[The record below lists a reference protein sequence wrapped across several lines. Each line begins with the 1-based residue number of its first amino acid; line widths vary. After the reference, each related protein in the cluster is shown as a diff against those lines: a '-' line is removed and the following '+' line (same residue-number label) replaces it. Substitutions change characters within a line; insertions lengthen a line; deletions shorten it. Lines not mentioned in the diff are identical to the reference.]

1 MLLQWLLLAALL
13 VPHVS
18 IAQEPF
24 HFAGKGSTG
33 PLGKYLVHFEDKSG
47 VLTPSMAASL
57 VELPSFHSEV
67 PNLGLNNSYHWLMMD
82 IVNQGPDSH
91 IILHVPHADIDEIEV
106 YQIDSVVPEPVLV
119 GKAGLTIPIAERI
132 QEDNELSFRLTIR
145 PGEKSTAILK
155 VKSSKQLQV
164 PVVLSTPT
172 VHAQER
178 ITRNL
183 YLGMFLGT
191 MLVMALYNLFIYLS
205 MRDKSYLLYVVY
217 IVSVALTQLA
227 FSGTAPFYIWPDWT
241 WFATKA
247 TVLLTI
253 LTAIMATEF
262 TRTFIQT
269 RTHVPHLDKAIRP
282 FYIGFGIC
290 IILQVSEQ
298 YLTAYLLTQL
308 ISGVYAS
315 FLLYLVFSVWR
326 KGSRQAGFFLVAW
339 SAFLIGT
346 VVFVLK
352 DVGIL
357 PYNSWTLYTMP
368 MGAAIE
374 GVLLSFGLA
383 DRINVLRREKEAS
396 QAQALAASLENER
409 IIREQNVI
417 LESKVK
423 ERTAALQESN
433 DTLKRTQ
440 AHLVQSEKMASL
452 GQLTAGIA
460 HEINNPINFITS
472 NIQPLRRDIADVV
485 EMVQAWRNIPTEQAA
500 QRVEELRRKADEIG
514 LDETITELGEI
525 VESIAEGSH
534 RTAEI
539 VRGLR
544 NFSRLHEDD
553 LKDMDINDGVR
564 STLAVLTPQF
574 KDRVQFDM
582 DLGIPVPVECFPGKV
597 NQLLMNLLT
606 NAAQATLA
614 RPGDVERRVKIT
626 TRNTPDGV
634 EVRIS
639 DNGIGMSPEVQA
651 RIFEPFFTT
660 KPVGEGTGLGMA
672 IVYGIVEEHHGTI
685 SITSAPN
692 EGTTIAMGL
701 PLRQPRSNQRRA

>member
-1 MLLQWLLLAALL
+1 MLLHRLLLAALL
-13 VPHVS
+13 VPHIS

-33 PLGKYLVHFEDKSG
+33 PLGRHLVHFEDKSG
-47 VLTPSMAASL
+47 VLTPGMAARL
-57 VELPSFHSEV
+57 VELPIFHSEV
-67 PNLGLNNSYHWLMMD
+67 PNLGLSNSYHWLMMD
-82 IVNQGPDSH
+82 IVNQGPDAH

-106 YQIDSVVPEPVLV
+106 YQFDAVAHEPELV
-119 GKAGLTIPIAERI
+119 GKAGLSIPKAVRI
-132 QEDNELSFRLTIR
+132 QEDKEFSFRLMIQ
-145 PGEKSTAILK
+145 PGEKATALLK

-205 MRDKSYLLYVVY
+205 TRDKSYMLYVVY

-227 FSGTAPFYIWPDWT
+227 FSGTAPFYLWPDWT

-269 RTHVPHLDKAIRP
+269 RTHVPLLDKAIRP
-282 FYIGFGIC
+282 FYIGFGVC
-290 IILQVSEQ
+290 VILQVTEQ

-339 SAFLIGT
+339 SVFLVGT

-352 DVGIL
+352 DIGVL
-357 PYNSWTLYTMP
+357 PYNAWTLYTMP
-368 MGAAIE
+368 VGAAIE

-383 DRINVLRREKEAS
+383 DRINILRREKEAS
-396 QAQALAASLENER
+396 QAQALAASVENER
-409 IIREQNVI
+409 IIREQNVM
-417 LESKVK
+417 LEQKVK
-423 ERTAALQESN
+423 ERTRDLQESN
-433 DTLKRTQ
+433 EHLKRTQ
-440 AHLVQSEKMASL
+440 VQLVNAEKMASL

-472 NIQPLRRDIADVV
+472 NVQPLRRNIKDIIEVMERYQALEPAATASQLKEIRELEARLDLATTLE
-485 EMVQAWRNIPTEQAA
+485 EMDDIIA
-500 QRVEELRRKADEIG
+500 
-514 LDETITELGEI
+514 
-525 VESIAEGSH
+525 SIAEGSS

-544 NFSRLHEDD
+544 NFSRLDEDD
-553 LKDMDINDGVR
+553 LKDADINDGLR
-564 STLAVLTPQF
+564 STLTVLGPQYRD
-574 KDRVQFDM
+574 KVQFDLRL
-582 DLGIPVPVECFPGKV
+582 DELPKVECFPGKV
-597 NQLLMNLLT
+597 NQVFMNILT

-614 RPGDVERRVKIT
+614 KSGAAAHVVVIA
-626 TRNTPDGV
+626 TRALENGV
-634 EVRIS
+634 EIRIA
-639 DNGIGMSPEVQA
+639 DNGIGMSDEVKA
-651 RIFEPFFTT
+651 RIFDPFFTT
-660 KPVGEGTGLGMA
+660 KDVGEGTGLGLA
-672 IVYGIVEEHHGTI
+672 IVYGIIEEHGG
-685 SITSAPN
+685 SITVDSTPGV
-692 EGTTIAMGL
+692 GTEFRIVL
-701 PLRQPRSNQRRA
+701 PLQQQHQQQRRA